1 QHKNNIGV
9 KKRIRK
15 NAYKARRGVKVP
27 TVEMRKLVS
36 KKKQQQF
43 AKALKNEQKGLAAQ
57 GKIVIEEE
65 MADAIDEE
73 TQQRTGD
80 FQVPEE
86 VLVAAASGPGTTL
99 GGPQ

>member
-1 QHKNNIGV
+1 
-9 KKRIRK
+9 
-15 NAYKARRGVKVP
+15 
-27 TVEMRKLVS
+27 MRKVTS
-36 KKKQQQF
+36 KKKQQQL

-65 MADAIDEE
+65 MADAVEE
-73 TQQRTGD
+73 NTQQRTGE
-80 FQVPEE
+80 FEVPEE